1 MPRYVSTRA
10 DMRLSDYIRKSIKE
24 GTQISRSVIL
34 WGVLIAAPGNILFYL
49 LLKYVFH
56 MPYENLTIR
65 LTGSVLALLS
75 VVFVRSESPAAKKY
89 FPLFWHFS
97 LIFILPFLFT
107 FLLLKNDF
115 HELWLYWEIF
125 MFFVLILFVPNWLML
140 LFDICVGVL
149 AGVAAFFL
157 TTPNAVLNPEFDI
170 PAYTS
175 VLVVTVAAG
184 YLFSASNRRGQA
196 AMEKNE
202 ALQALA
208 GSIAHEMR
216 NPLSQVKLN
225 LEIIEEQLPVYRG
238 SCPREAGL
246 KAENL
251 LDVLDSLY
259 QHVTWCQIAVKRG
272 SQIISMILDEVKEKP
287 VSKSSFSYAP
297 ALLMTSKAIDEYGFE
312 SSAEREKITVD
323 CRSDFMFRINETMYI
338 FVLFN
343 LIKNALYFLESR
355 PDARIYITLEKGETV
370 NKVKVKDTGPGISP
384 ENLDKLFNPYFT
396 STKKGGTGLGLSYCK
411 RVMLAFDGDI
421 ACHSV
426 EGEYTEFVLS
436 FPPVT
441 DAEIQ
446 ASHEKLVRENR
457 ILFEQKR
464 ILVVDDKEKDRTVA
478 KNALTPLGAIIDE
491 AADGREAIE
500 KITSTRYD
508 IVLMNIAMPVM
519 DGYTATEKI
528 REGEAGQ
535 ASSMVPIVA
544 YTEQPFTVARGRAKK
559 AGMQGLITK
568 PCMEREL
575 IGELAGVFKDHQE
588 IAWYR
593 MKGKKVLIADDSS
606 INRMSVS
613 ILLQKYSVMVDEAV
627 NGKEALEKLENGA
640 FDLVL
645 MDIGMPVLNGIKA
658 TQYIRQS
665 GNSRVASLPVIG
677 FSGESDEHLVRKA
690 IDAGMNDY
698 LIKPFDVRLLLEK
711 ISRFV

>member
-1 MPRYVSTRA
+1 MS
-10 DMRLSDYIRKSIKE
+10 LSGYIRKSIKE
-24 GTQISRSVIL
+24 GTQISRSVII
-34 WGVLIAAPGNILFYL
+34 WGVFIAAPGNILFYL
-49 LLKYVFH
+49 LLKYVFQ

-65 LTGSVLALLS
+65 LTGSVLALLLM
-75 VVFVRSESPAAKKY
+75 VFVRSESPFAKKY

-140 LFDICVGVL
+140 LFDICVGVF
-149 AGVAAFFL
+149 AGIAVFFL

-170 PAYTS
+170 PAYSS
-175 VLVVTVAAG
+175 VLVVTVVAG

-225 LEIIEEQLPVYRG
+225 LEIIEEQLPVYRQNG
-238 SCPREAGL
+238 PKEVSGL
-246 KAENL
+246 KTGNL

-272 SQIISMILDEVKEKP
+272 SQIITMILDEVKEKP
-287 VSKSSFSYAP
+287 VSKSSFGYAP
-297 ALLMTSKAIDEYGFE
+297 AALMTGKAVDEYGFE
-312 SSAEREKITVD
+312 SSAEREKIRID

-355 PDARIYITLEKGETV
+355 PDARIYITLEKGEKA

-384 ENLDKLFNPYFT
+384 ENFDKLFDPYFT

-421 ACHSV
+421 TCNSV

-446 ASHEKLVRENR
+446 ASHEKLVEENKA
-457 ILFEQKR
+457 LFEQKR
-464 ILVVDDKEKDRTVA
+464 ILVVDDKEDDRAVA
-478 KNALTPLGAIIDE
+478 KNSLAALDAIIDE
-491 AADGREAIE
+491 AADGKEAIE
-500 KITSTRYD
+500 KITSNRYD

-519 DGYTATEKI
+519 DGYAATEKI
-528 REGEAGQ
+528 REGEAGDV
-535 ASSMVPIVA
+535 SVMVPIVA

-568 PCMEREL
+568 PCTEREL
-575 IGELAGVFKDHQE
+575 IGELSSVFRDHQE

-593 MKGKKVLIADDSS
+593 MKDKKILIADDSS

-613 ILLQKYSVMVDEAV
+613 ILLQKYSMKVEEAV
-627 NGKEALEKLENGA
+627 NGQEALEKIEKGA

-658 TQYIRQS
+658 TRHIRQS
-665 GNSRVASLPVIG
+665 DISRVASMPVIG
-677 FSGESDEHLVRKA
+677 FSGESDEHLVRQA

-711 ISRFV
+711 ISRFI